1 MTQTA
6 ESAPSETALTD
17 GARQPKSV
25 SSRQLTQPFIVMKTM
40 NLDQLEVQEMNNQE
54 MIDAQGGSFLNLA
67 NVTEIFDFALIGTS
81 LSIGGND

>member
-1 MTQTA
+1 
-6 ESAPSETALTD
+6 
-17 GARQPKSV
+17 
-25 SSRQLTQPFIVMKTM
+25 MKTL